1 MRPVILYISSKGD
14 KLEEAV
20 KEALEGETDFHESPT
35 GMTGLFEF
43 QGVRPSITIVDEELE
58 DVSGLS
64 IASIL
69 KDIGVPNCLIYV
81 VVHNELLENT
91 KADRYID
98 ASVKPEIFL
107 QQIRVDIEKIRAEIE
122 ADEDSDGLEYAAYQ
136 QLSMLPKFITGKLF
150 RAEYVF
156 SAFDKLS
163 GDSLNFWY
171 DKEKEWL
178 LGYLFDCEGHNVA
191 SFGQV
196 GSTWTL
202 LRKNMGDYQSGIFK
216 TLSEAMS
223 SVNRDYFNLTPIK
236 SLVPVIAFVF
246 DFKKEELRYCPA
258 GIPCLFVKKYGES
271 YSPMSL
277 KSSIIGYEKESSFE
291 EHILPLSEIEDVIFS
306 SDGLSD
312 LYSDKKDEELGI
324 AKHDDVSAVHVHLRQ
339 KDERESEEDFSAREA

>member
-1 MRPVILYISSKGD
+1 MRPVILYISPQGD
-14 KLEEAV
+14 KLEATIKQE
-20 KEALEGETDFHESPT
+20 LGEDVDFHESPT

-43 QGVRPSITIVDEELE
+43 QGVRPSVTIVDEELN

-69 KDIGVPNCLIYV
+69 KDIGIPNCLIYV

-98 ASVKPEIFL
+98 ASIKPDIFI
-107 QQIRVDIEKIRAEIE
+107 QQIRVDIEKIRADIE
-122 ADEDSDGLEYAAYQ
+122 ANEDSDGLEYAAYQ
-136 QLSMLPKFITGKLF
+136 QLSMLPKFITGKIF

-171 DKEKEWL
+171 DKDKEWL

-202 LRKNMGDYQSGIFK
+202 LRKNMGDYQDGEFS
-216 TLSEAMS
+216 TLSEAME
-223 SVNRDYFNLTPIK
+223 SVNKDYFNLTPIK
-236 SLVPVIAFVF
+236 SLVPVIAFCF
-246 DFKKEELRYCPA
+246 DFKKNEIRYCPA
-258 GIPCLFVKKYGES
+258 GIPCLFIKKKDEAQ

-277 KSSIIGYEKESSFE
+277 KSSLIGYEQDSSFE
-291 EHILPLSEIEDVIFS
+291 EFTLSLSEIEDVIFT

-312 LYSDKKDEELGI
+312 LYSDKKEDELGI
-324 AKHDDVSAVHVHLRQ
+324 AKHDDVSAVHVHLI
-339 KDERESEEDFSAREA
+339 KNPEEA

>member
-1 MRPVILYISSKGD
+1 MRPVILYISPQGD
-14 KLEEAV
+14 KLEATIKQE
-20 KEALEGETDFHESPT
+20 LGEDVDFHESPT

-43 QGVRPSITIVDEELE
+43 QGVRPSITIVDEELN

-69 KDIGVPNCLIYV
+69 KDIGIPNCLIYV
-81 VVHNELLENT
+81 VIHNELLENT

-98 ASVKPEIFL
+98 ASIKPDIFV
-107 QQIRVDIEKIRAEIE
+107 QQIRADIEKIRADIE
-122 ADEDSDGLEYAAYQ
+122 ANEDSDGLEYAAYQ
-136 QLSMLPKFITGKLF
+136 QLSMLPKFITGKIF

-171 DKEKEWL
+171 DKDKEWL

-202 LRKNMGDYQSGIFK
+202 LRKNMGDYQNGEFA
-216 TLSEAMS
+216 TLSEAME
-223 SVNRDYFNLTPIK
+223 SVNKDYFNLTPIK
-236 SLVPVIAFVF
+236 SLVPVIAFCF
-246 DFKKEELRYCPA
+246 DFKKKEMRYCPA
-258 GIPCLFVKKYGES
+258 GIPCLFIKKKDEAQ

-277 KSSIIGYEKESSFE
+277 KSSLIGYEQDSSFE
-291 EHILPLSEIEDVIFS
+291 EFTLSLSGIEDVIFT

-312 LYSDKKDEELGI
+312 LYSDKKEDELGI
-324 AKHDDVSAVHVHLRQ
+324 AKHDDVSAVHVHLI
-339 KDERESEEDFSAREA
+339 KDPEEA